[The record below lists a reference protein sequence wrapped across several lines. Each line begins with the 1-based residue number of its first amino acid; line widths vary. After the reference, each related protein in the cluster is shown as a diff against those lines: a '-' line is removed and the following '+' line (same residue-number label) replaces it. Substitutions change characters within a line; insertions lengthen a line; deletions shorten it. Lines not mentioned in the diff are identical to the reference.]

1 MGSLFKI
8 ENDLWYRKGEEK
20 GEVQG
25 EENIAH
31 FVVANLVSEL
41 SLSDEQAA
49 RIASVPIEFIR
60 NCVQSSKKSKSCFTD
75 PITPNENNY

>member
-1 MGSLFKI
+1 MEGMGSLFKI

-20 GEVQG
+20 K
-25 EENIAH
+25 AH
-31 FVVANLVSEL
+31 AVVANLVSEL

-49 RIASVPIEFIR
+49 RIASIPIEFIR